1 MNYSDIT
8 VIITTFKSDK
18 KIEKCINSINK
29 KCKVLVIENSRN
41 YSFKEAVEQKYPH
54 VECIIP
60 NDNLGYGGGNNVGLK
75 LTKTRY
81 SLILNPDAILENDS
95 LEKFIIR
102 IKENVDFAAIG
113 PYDFQDKDIYKNLK
127 DTKHDLINV
136 ESIKGFAMFLNMEKF
151 KSIGFFDDNFFL
163 YFEEIDLCRRI
174 RNNFDKI
181 YLDPTIKV
189 FHEGAMSVDTSF
201 SYQIELTRNWH
212 WMWSTFYFHKKHK
225 NYIFALFIISPKLF
239 SALFKTMFYT
249 LLFDVKKKSIYY
261 HRLSGLLNSIL
272 GKKSWYRPSLD

>member
-75 LTKTRY
+75 LTKTRF

-113 PYDFQDKDIYKNLK
+113 PYDFQDKDVYKNLLK
-127 DTKHDLINV
+127 NDLQV
-136 ESIKGFAMFLNMEKF
+136 KGFLSETEIENLFNLDQHFKHIDTIYNRVFL
-151 KSIGFFDDNFFL
+151 S
-163 YFEEIDLCRRI
+163 
-174 RNNFDKI
+174 DK
-181 YLDPTIKV
+181 D
-189 FHEGAMSVDTSF
+189 
-201 SYQIELTRNWH
+201 
-212 WMWSTFYFHKKHK
+212 
-225 NYIFALFIISPKLF
+225 
-239 SALFKTMFYT
+239 
-249 LLFDVKKKSIYY
+249 
-261 HRLSGLLNSIL
+261 
-272 GKKSWYRPSLD
+272 